1 MTRYKVHA
9 PQDCLSLFDVLNFS
23 DPVVANCMIDQHG
36 IESILL
42 IPNDEVALALL
53 SETENVP
60 NNCKYGVTLRG
71 DTYYPSPNFRMYSG
85 KLKQPRYLQVD
96 TGERIR

>member
-1 MTRYKVHA
+1 
-9 PQDCLSLFDVLNFS
+9 
-23 DPVVANCMIDQHG
+23 MIDQLG

-42 IPNDEVALALL
+42 MPNDEVAQALL
-53 SETENVP
+53 SEDHNVP
-60 NNCKYGVTLRG
+60 INCKYGVTLRG

-85 KLKQPRYLQVD
+85 KSRQPRYLQVD